1 MARKVKVGGS
11 WRDVKT
17 HYRMV
22 GGKWRQIA
30 YRYTKVNG
38 VWRQVFAAQYP
49 VGLYELN
56 TDNLV
61 GSYSLLFRDGGQ
73 YYAEI
78 SGYCSD
84 VNRPVMVGFRFHGV
98 PDNASFNFNFQANAS
113 SVNADFQIWSSGS
126 LQKSVNGGS
135 GNTSVYY
142 AASPVDL
149 VYRISATSGTG
160 PVTASLLLSGVTIN
174 GTQV

>member
-1 MARKVKVGGS
+1 MPRKVKVSGQ

-17 HYRMV
+17 HYRMI

-30 YRYTKVNG
+30 FRYVKVNG
-38 VWRQVFAAQYP
+38 AWRQVFAAQYP

-61 GSYSLLFRDGGQ
+61 GSYNLVFRDGQ

-78 SGYCSD
+78 NGYCAD
-84 VNRPVMVGFRFHGV
+84 PNRPIMVGFRFHNV
-98 PDNASFNFNFQANAS
+98 PDDASFNFNFQAVAS
-113 SVNADFQIWSSGS
+113 TVNANVQFWERGS
-126 LQKSVNGGS
+126 LQNSFNGGS
-135 GNTSVYY
+135 GGTSLFH
-142 AASPVDL
+142 AGNPVDI
-149 VYRISATSGTG
+149 VYRISATADTG
-160 PVTASLLLSGVTIN
+160 PVSASLLLSGVTIN

>member
-1 MARKVKVGGS
+1 MARKIKAGGQ

-17 HYRMV
+17 KYRRV
-22 GGKWRQIA
+22 GGKWRQVA
-30 YRYTKVNG
+30 YSYKKVNG

-61 GSYSLLFRDGGQ
+61 GNYNLLFRDGQ

-78 SGYCSD
+78 SGYCKD
-84 VNRPVMVGFRFHGV
+84 PNRPVMAGFRFHGV
-98 PDNASFNFNFQANAS
+98 PDNANFNFNFQALAS

-126 LQKSVNGGS
+126 LENSFNGGS
-135 GNTSVYY
+135 GGTSLYY
-142 AASPVDL
+142 AANPVDL
-149 VYRISATSGTG
+149 VYRVSATENTG
-160 PVTASLLLSGVTIN
+160 PVTATLTLSGVTIN
-174 GTQV
+174 GTAV